1 MHHGKYRF
9 VIGLL
14 LIPLGLY
21 AVFVVSP
28 YVQAFPIAFTDWEG
42 LSATYTYIGFDNFV
56 ALFHDAIF
64 WTALRHN
71 LFLLVSLPTI
81 IITLSLFFSA
91 VLNHRGG
98 IRGATFYK
106 IVYFFPAVLSIAVVG
121 VLWQFI
127 FEPRSGLLNGFLRGV
142 GLDALAQSWLG
153 DGDTALGSIM
163 AVVVWAGVGFYV
175 VLFTA
180 AMAAIPKELYEAALL
195 DGANSIQAFFR
206 ITLPLIWNTVQVAI
220 AFLVIGALDQFAL
233 IKVLSV
239 GSGGPNNATQVIS
252 LYMYTNA
259 FTYGRFGYASAIG
272 VTLFALNMILTVLT
286 FRLTRRERVVY

>member
-98 IRGATFYK
+98 IRGARFYK

-142 GLDALAQSWLG
+142 GLDAFAQSWLG